1 MTTDKRVNHLRS
13 WSGPQG
19 STAGVTIIKGVN
31 GSSVYRLDV
40 VPTDRA
46 ADSRTNL
53 MAELAAQRAARLN
66 KP

>member
-1 MTTDKRVNHLRS
+1 MPTDRRASHLRS

-40 VPTDRA
+40 APTDHS
-46 ADSRTNL
+46 ADSRDNL
-53 MAELAAQRAARLN
+53 LAELAQQQATRLN